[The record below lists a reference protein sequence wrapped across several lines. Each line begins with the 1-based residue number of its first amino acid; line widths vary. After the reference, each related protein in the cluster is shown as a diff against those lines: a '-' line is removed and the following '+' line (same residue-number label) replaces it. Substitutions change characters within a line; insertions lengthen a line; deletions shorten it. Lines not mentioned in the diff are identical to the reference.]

1 VTCVTG
7 KLTETRY
14 LCDSSGRADIG
25 ALQHSSRGGPIMI
38 QNKLLKEMTSQFLF
52 PFILAATGLGVL
64 VFWPFQM

>member
-1 VTCVTG
+1 
-7 KLTETRY
+7 
-14 LCDSSGRADIG
+14 
-25 ALQHSSRGGPIMI
+25 MI